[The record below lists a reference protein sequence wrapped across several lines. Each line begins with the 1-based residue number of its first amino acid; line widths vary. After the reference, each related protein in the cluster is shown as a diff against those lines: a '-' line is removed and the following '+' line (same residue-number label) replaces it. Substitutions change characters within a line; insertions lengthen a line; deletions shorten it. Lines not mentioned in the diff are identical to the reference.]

1 MGKASRSK
9 GPARVKA
16 PARRGRTGFVVAV
29 VAIFAVGIGLVV
41 AAKSGTGAGSVAG
54 ERPGLNDHWHAA
66 YVVDQCGTNLPNLAQ
81 PPTLIGV
88 HTHSDGLIHVEPYV
102 TGSALDRGHNATLA
116 RFAQGEPGFKLTS
129 SEVQI
134 PGGHLMK
141 NGDKCDGKDPG
152 KVIIRQW
159 PDATKAAF
167 KDYSDPKD
175 VKIID
180 GSAITVAF
188 VPPGSAIGKPPSIG
202 NLSNPNAGEA
212 G

>member
-1 MGKASRSK
+1 MGKASRK
-9 GPARVKA
+9 KKPVKA
-16 PARRGRTGFVVAV
+16 RARRSSTGFAVAV
-29 VAIFAVGIGLVV
+29 VAIFALGVGLIAL
-41 AAKSGTGAGSVAG
+41 AKNGSGDSASG

-66 YVVDQCGTNLPNLAQ
+66 YVVDICGTNQPNLAQ
-81 PPTLIGV
+81 PNTLIGV

-102 TGSALDRGHNATLA
+102 TGSVLDRGPNATLA
-116 RFAQGEPGFKLTS
+116 RFAEGEPGFKLTS
-129 SEVQI
+129 TEVQI

-152 KVIIRQW
+152 RVTIRQW
-159 PDATKAAF
+159 PDATKDAF
-167 KDYSDPKD
+167 KDYSDPKA

-202 NLSNPNAGEA
+202 NLANPNAGEA

>member
-1 MGKASRSK
+1 MGKASRKK
-9 GPARVKA
+9 GPVKGRP
-16 PARRGRTGFVVAV
+16 PARRGRTGFMIAV
-29 VAIFAVGIGLVV
+29 VAIFAVGV
-41 AAKSGTGAGSVAG
+41 ALIALAKTGSGGGSAAGQ
-54 ERPGLNDHWHAA
+54 RPGLNDHWHAA
-66 YVVDQCGTNLPNLAQ
+66 YVVDLCGTNQPNLTQ

-102 TGSALDRGHNATLA
+102 TGSVLDRGSNATLA
-116 RFAQGEPGFKLTS
+116 RFAEGEPGFKVTS
-129 SEVQI
+129 SEVQV
-134 PGGHLMK
+134 PGGRLMK

-159 PDATKAAF
+159 PDATKEPF

-202 NLSNPNAGEA
+202 NLANPNAGEA